1 MKFLRLTLLTLLIT
15 LLSIAQPVRTP
26 AKAQETQK
34 TYIDVTP
41 GLSAGESLRLDGI
54 GLDFPGLAPL
64 VGKTFGSMIR
74 YADFTQSAPTFLNT
88 LGNIYGQVAFNDLMP
103 QSLQDNLKRPHEGSG
118 KPLVLPISSSW
129 RLCIPGAQVELNG
142 AKYDG
147 NIPIEGV
154 NKTGSGQTDDANQ
167 ILFSNDAANPNSYS
181 NLLAAT
187 SFLGAAYGTA
197 SIPGVDFQLA
207 GNPLPV
213 PIQNKRVCFG
223 DVCHD
228 VDIKALD
235 AILAPCGAPVS
246 GRQLESTDNPAR
258 GVTRTEDESSAP
270 FIELNY
276 FLEKVIA
283 SLGALDSCGQEDPK
297 KPPRKECKTAPVS
310 ATPTDFLAGACSLTS
325 SLIGTGENLSQFC
338 PMASGEAKEAMKKSG
353 GEFMQTFWPESLPDL
368 RRDTGVVR
376 AKNALGDNPGADATV
391 RSVALAYTGGLEMDA
406 QCQQSM
412 LTPQVLKDQK
422 GIICPI
428 TEDPTV
434 TADRPLGIWNS
445 GNISPNFSSSL
456 LQGSVQNEI
465 NQATSG
471 KIPACVLEAV
481 KYIETGT
488 QSDFSGVCPVNTCS
502 AAGPY
507 QVTTGAA
514 PTSGGGWDTHCTQC
528 PGPDWSTGKKDCPDG
543 WPGDWPKNQTHAS
556 PCSDTAAAAR
566 RAVEMLQEKALI
578 RCEVLNEQP
587 TREAIITAAGSYYG
601 SNVPI
606 ARLGGCSY
614 GEFVYKHCDG
624 SYVCGTANV
633 DLGIKYQQCQA
644 KK

>member
-1 MKFLRLTLLTLLIT
+1 MIFPRLVSSILLIT
-15 LLSIAQPVRTP
+15 ILSLALPSITP
-26 AKAQETQK
+26 ALAAETQK

-41 GLSAGESLRLDGI
+41 GLSAGESIRLDGL

-64 VGKTFGSMIR
+64 LSKTFGSMIR

-88 LGNIYGQVAFNDLMP
+88 LGNIYGKVAFNDLMP

-142 AKYDG
+142 TKYEG
-147 NIPIEGV
+147 NIPIEGM
-154 NKTGSGQTDDANQ
+154 NKTGSGQTDDTNQ
-167 ILFSNDAANPNSYS
+167 ILFSNDTVNPYVYS
-181 NLLAAT
+181 NLLASA
-187 SFLGAAYGTA
+187 SFLGASFGTA
-197 SIPGVDFQLA
+197 TIPGVDFQLA

-246 GRQLESTDNPAR
+246 GRQLEYTENPAR
-258 GVTRTEDESSAP
+258 GVTRTEDESNAS
-270 FIELNY
+270 FLQLNY

-283 SLGALDSCGQEDPK
+283 SLGTLDSCGEEDPEK
-297 KPPRKECKTAPVS
+297 TPRKECKTAPVS
-310 ATPTDFLAGACSLTS
+310 ATPTDFLAGACALTS
-325 SLIGTGENLSQFC
+325 SLIGTGESLSAFC

-368 RRDTGVVR
+368 RRDTGIVP
-376 AKNALGDNPGADATV
+376 AKNTLGDTPGADATV
-391 RSVALAYTGGLEMDA
+391 RSVALAYTGGLEMNA
-406 QCQQSM
+406 ECQQSM
-412 LTPQVLKDQK
+412 LTPQSLKDRN
-422 GIICPI
+422 GITCPI
-428 TEDPTV
+428 TEDPTI
-434 TADRPLGIWNS
+434 TADRPLADWYK
-445 GNISPNFSSSL
+445 NINPLAANFSSNVFQQST
-456 LQGSVQNEI
+456 QDEI
-465 NQATSG
+465 GRATDK

-488 QSDFSGVCPVNTCS
+488 QTDFSGSCPVNACS

-514 PTSGGGWDTHCTQC
+514 PASGGGWDTHCTDC
-528 PGPDWSTGKKDCPDG
+528 GSGWKDGSKTCPDG
-543 WPGDWPKNQTHAS
+543 WHGDWPKNASHPS

-566 RAVEMLQEKALI
+566 RAVEMLQEKAII
-578 RCEVLNEQP
+578 RCEVLNENP

-606 ARLGGCSY
+606 PRLGGCSY

-633 DLGIKYQQCQA
+633 DLGIKYTQCQA
-644 KK
+644 K